1 MIDVAIDLTFDCNWS
16 IFKREQNTEAIKL
29 SDITDKNKRNS
40 PNNRKKKNKKNSK
53 FKVLWWRKAGLNTTR
68 RRIYFISQLGCYW
81 ALCCLLHFIIH
92 LPCTLKQSMMILYL
106 DRPTRFVFIN
116 DWSQT
121 YFLKNCVGKKY
132 QNFVTKFFRNS
143 IFSDFLRIKSEMSQ

>member
-1 MIDVAIDLTFDCNWS
+1 MIDVTIDLTFDCNWS

-40 PNNRKKKNKKNSK
+40 PNNRKKTKKNSK

-92 LPCTLKQSMMILYL
+92 LPCTLEQSMMILYL

-116 DWSQT
+116 GWSQT
-121 YFLKNCVGKKY
+121 YFLKNCVGKNIKISFFGSVFDTEKY
-132 QNFVTKFFRNS
+132 G
-143 IFSDFLRIKSEMSQ
+143 